1 MSRMRMLAPVLAL
14 ALALA
19 CGACKRPAPANVA
32 AEVNGRPVTFAELER
47 RYRLQYPT
55 EPEGSSPEQGQ
66 YQKLEVLRVMV
77 DEEIMLQRAE
87 KLSLIAPDA
96 DVELELKKLKAAYTT
111 EDFQKQLDAQKITLE
126 DLKATIR
133 RDRSIEKLLNLEVT
147 GQINVSEKD
156 VNDFYNANKASFYF
170 AEPQIHLMQILVTPN
185 ADSSIR
191 NLKNDKAQSDEQAR
205 KKIDMLMVRL
215 KQGDDFAMLAQSYSE
230 DPNSSPN
237 GGDMGF
243 LPESALATANVD
255 LRKLIFSLT
264 PGQVSAPMKT
274 PEGYR
279 IIKLVSREPA
289 GQRDLNDPRVQQN
302 IRDTLRGR
310 RDQLLRA
317 AYYEASRNEA
327 KVTNYYAISLAPGF
341 GKK

>member
-1 MSRMRMLAPVLAL
+1 MSSLKLLAPLLLLAL
-14 ALALA
+14 AT
-19 CGACKRPAPANVA
+19 GACRKAAPANVA
-32 AEVNGRPVTFAELER
+32 AEVNGRPITFADLER
-47 RYRLQYPT
+47 RYKLQYPS
-55 EPEGSSPEQGQ
+55 EPAGSSVEQTS
-66 YQKLEVLRVMV
+66 YQKLEMLRVMV

-133 RDRSIEKLLNLEVT
+133 RDRSIEKLLNLQVT

-156 VNDFYNANKASFYF
+156 VDDFYNTNKASFYF
-170 AEPQIHLMQILVTPN
+170 AEPQIHLMQILVTPTP
-185 ADSSIR
+185 DSTIR
-191 NLKNDKAQSDEQAR
+191 NLKNDKAQNDEQAR
-205 KKIDMLMVRL
+205 KKIEMLMTRL
-215 KQGDDFAMLAQSYSE
+215 KQGDDFSMLAQSYSE
-230 DPNSSPN
+230 DPNTAPN

-243 LPESALATANVD
+243 IPESALANANVD

-264 PGQVSAPMKT
+264 PGQVSAPIKLQ
-274 PEGYR
+274 EGYR
-279 IIKLVSREPA
+279 IIKLISREPA

-302 IRDTLRGR
+302 IRDTLRSR

-327 KVTNYYAISLAPGF
+327 KVINYYAISLAPGF
-341 GKK
+341 DKK